1 MQVAPTELE
10 TEAARCL
17 GIAILDLMISME
29 QGRLQRQPKPTA
41 EMSPPVAP
49 SRPETPQPA
58 PPKLLSAREAAKAL
72 SLSERTLW
80 QRTSP
85 HGPIPAV
92 RIGRLVRYVP
102 SDLDEWIRK
111 NSR

>member
-1 MQVAPTELE
+1 MQIAPTEQE
-10 TEAARCL
+10 TKAARRF
-17 GIAILDLMISME
+17 GIAILDLMIAME
-29 QGRLQRQPKPTA
+29 QGRLQRQPKPVV

-58 PPKLLSAREAAKAL
+58 SPKLLSAHEAAKTL
-72 SLSERTLW
+72 SISERTLW
-80 QRTSP
+80 QKTWP

-92 RIGRLVRYVP
+92 RIGRLVRYIS
-102 SDLDEWIRK
+102 SDLDEWIKK